1 MTAATKHLP
10 SAVPWPAAAIALTA
24 GLIFAAGVT
33 LGGMTDPRKVQ
44 GFLDVG
50 GIFAGRWDPSLAF
63 VMGGAVLVSLIAFAT
78 VNTNKAPWVNTEFV
92 LPTRRDIDAPLV
104 IGALL
109 FGTGWGIAGFCPGPA
124 LASVL
129 TGGADV
135 LYFVAAML
143 AGMVAAKKW
152 AALKPQA

>member
-1 MTAATKHLP
+1 MNAATTHLP
-10 SAVPWPAAAIALTA
+10 STMPWRAAAIALAA

-63 VMGGAVLVSLIAFAT
+63 VMGGALLVSVIAFAT
-78 VNTNKAPWVNTEFV
+78 VNTHATPWATAKFE

-104 IGALL
+104 IGAVL

-124 LASVL
+124 FASLL
-129 TGGADV
+129 TGGVDV

-143 AGMVAAKKW
+143 AAMFVAKKW
-152 AALKPQA
+152 FA